1 MRCADEPE
9 RRCDLNAAT
18 DRSEGQRDLIPQ
30 TKLKDLCVT
39 VIGVGAIGRQVALQ
53 LAAIGARHLHLIDFD
68 VVEPV
73 NITTQ
78 SYFAEDQGLSKV
90 SATARMMRRLD
101 PTIAITQTEDRYRAK
116 YGCGDAVFCCVDSI
130 SAREAIWRTANS
142 ECRFWCDGRMLGEV
156 VRIVTATGDASR
168 DHYRST
174 LFDQADAAAGRCT
187 ARGTIYTANIAAG
200 LMLHQF
206 TRWLRDIP
214 VDRDLSLNLLS
225 SELCVR

>member
-1 MRCADEPE
+1 MRSVSRSK
-9 RRCDLNAAT
+9 RRCVLN
-18 DRSEGQRDLIPQ
+18 DRFSRQADLIPHA
-30 TKLKDLCVT
+30 KLSELFIT

-53 LAAIGARHLHLIDFD
+53 LAALGAKQIHLIDFD
-68 VVEPV
+68 IVEPV

-78 SYFAEDQGLSKV
+78 GYLADDLGLSKV
-90 SATARMMRRLD
+90 AATARMMRRLD
-101 PTIAITQTEDRYRAK
+101 PSIAVTQTEDRFRVK
-116 YGCGDAVFCCVDSI
+116 YGSGDAVFCCVDSI
-130 SAREAIWRTANS
+130 SVRTAIWRTAS
-142 ECRFWCDGRMLGEV
+142 SQCRFWCDGRMLGEV

-168 DHYRST
+168 DHYTTT

-206 TRWLRDIP
+206 TRCLRDIP

>member
-1 MRCADEPE
+1 M
-9 RRCDLNAAT
+9 N
-18 DRSEGQRDLIPQ
+18 DRFSRQADLIPHS
-30 TKLKDLCVT
+30 KLSELLVT

-53 LAAIGARHLHLIDFD
+53 LAAIGAKQIHLIDFD
-68 VVEPV
+68 IVEPV

-78 SYFAEDQGLSKV
+78 GYLADDMGLPKV
-90 SATARMMRRLD
+90 AATARMMRRLD
-101 PTIAITQTEDRYRAK
+101 PTIAITQTEDRFRAM

-174 LFDQADAAAGRCT
+174 LFDQADAEAGRCT
-187 ARGTIYTANIAAG
+187 ARGTIDTANIAAG